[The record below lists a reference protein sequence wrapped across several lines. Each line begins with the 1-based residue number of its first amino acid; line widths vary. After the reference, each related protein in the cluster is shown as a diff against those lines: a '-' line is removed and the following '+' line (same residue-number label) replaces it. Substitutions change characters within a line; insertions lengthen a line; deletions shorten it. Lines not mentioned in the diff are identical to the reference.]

1 MDALETATARCDDPI
16 TSFIAADSITSTKIS
31 DTQRAILEALAGKQL
46 TYDDLI
52 LAVHARGVN
61 VSPQRVRTSA
71 AALRKAG
78 MIRDAEDDGR
88 SKSGYRSK
96 RWERADA

>member
-16 TSFIAADSITSTKIS
+16 TSFIAADSITSQKIS
-31 DTQRAILEALAGKQL
+31 DTQRAILESLAVKPL
-46 TYDDLI
+46 TYDELV
-52 LAVHARGVN
+52 LAVRARGVK

-78 MIRDAEDDGR
+78 MIRDADDDGR
-88 SKSGYRSK
+88 SMSGYRAK
-96 RWERADA
+96 RWERTDA